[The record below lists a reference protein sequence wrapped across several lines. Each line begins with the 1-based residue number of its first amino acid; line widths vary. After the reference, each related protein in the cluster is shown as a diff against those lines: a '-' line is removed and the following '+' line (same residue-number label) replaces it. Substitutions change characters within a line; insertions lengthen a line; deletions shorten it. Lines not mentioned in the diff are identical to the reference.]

1 MSPIFVGSGCFSLAL
16 SIQTP
21 SEGPCFSTAFPPKPS
36 HGTSAI
42 EVTTRHSYLP
52 HEPGGSCYENCL
64 LLVELG
70 DWRHVISHLE
80 NFGTTLLTTVCVM
93 AFPSL
98 IYVLEL

>member
-1 MSPIFVGSGCFSLAL
+1 MNSCYVL
-16 SIQTP
+16 STQTP
-21 SEGPCFSTAFPPKPS
+21 SEGPCFSTASPPKPS
-36 HGTSAI
+36 QTISAI
-42 EVTTRHSYLP
+42 VVTIWKSYLP

-70 DWRHVISHLE
+70 DWRHVISHFE

-98 IYVLEL
+98 MYVLEL